1 MTDQSSLFSL
11 ETLPDTVAATSS
23 RASVSGPT
31 RVASPGSR
39 TITHG
44 GLDLVH
50 ANRSAS
56 AEGAAGPPID
66 GISGRTYFGSSV
78 PDGPLASW
86 ESRLRSRLAGIGST
100 ESALIW
106 RRRRIRSGEWV
117 SVLVPSTVLTNGSAS
132 IGARWPTT
140 TATDVQET
148 NPDKILAR
156 RQERRERNP
165 GTGGYALDLGD
176 VMTLARWPSAA
187 TRTEG
192 GGSYSDPDKAKARTE
207 SGHQVNLQDVMVAN
221 AGRWSTARA
230 SDGEKGGPS
239 QSFSAGGEP
248 LPAQMHAARW
258 ATATARD
265 YRSGAA
271 SPATHDRNARPL
283 NEQMTPPAG
292 TEAGTPTTNGS
303 SATTGKRGV
312 PNPEL
317 PCWFQGLPPE
327 YLCGGVWAVR
337 STRNSPPRSSKPSSK
352 QSRHE

>member
-11 ETLPDTVAATSS
+11 ETLPVTEPAISS
-23 RASVSGPT
+23 RASVSGLT
-31 RVASPGSR
+31 RGASRASQ

-44 GLDLVH
+44 GLDLAH
-50 ANRSAS
+50 ANPSVS

-106 RRRRIRSGEWV
+106 RQRRMRSGVLV
-117 SVLVPSTVLTNGSAS
+117 SVLVPSTVLMNGSGFT
-132 IGARWPTT
+132 GARWPTT

-148 NPDKILAR
+148 DPDKILAR
-156 RQERRERNP
+156 RQERRKRNP

-176 VMTLARWPSAA
+176 VMTLARW
-187 TRTEG
+187 
-192 GGSYSDPDKAKARTE
+192 
-207 SGHQVNLQDVMVAN
+207 
-221 AGRWSTARA
+221 STARA
-230 SDGEKGGPS
+230 SDGEKGSPH
-239 QSFSAGGEP
+239 QSFSAGGDP
-248 LPAQMHAARW
+248 LPAQMHQARW

-312 PNPEL
+312 PSPYHPAWL
-317 PCWFQGLPPE
+317 QGLPVI
-327 YLCGGVWAVR
+327 YLDCGA
-337 STRNSPPRSSKPSSK
+337 SILAK
-352 QSRHE
+352 QKR